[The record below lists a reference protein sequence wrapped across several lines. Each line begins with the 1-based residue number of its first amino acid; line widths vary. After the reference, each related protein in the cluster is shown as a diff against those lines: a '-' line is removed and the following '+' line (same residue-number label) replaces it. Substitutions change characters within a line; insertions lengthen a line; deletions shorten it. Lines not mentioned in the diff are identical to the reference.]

1 LLYLHEVAQKVEP
14 EQRVGSQNPFMIE
27 SMAEFAKAQV
37 AGRALWAA
45 EVFPLDLW
53 HAMGSAGL
61 FRIGLPAAHGG
72 DGGGYADI
80 AAADAALVEFGGAP
94 GFGGAWAVHQM
105 VARYMIGGFGSA
117 EQKAALLPGLAS
129 GELTIGVSISE
140 PGAGAHPKHLQ
151 AAAVKSGD
159 RFVLNGVKSYASNG
173 PIADYFLVF
182 AITEQ
187 TETRKRFS
195 AFLVPKGAPGLEQI
209 AAPPLAFLRP
219 SQHCGL
225 RLTDCA
231 MPESSLLGP
240 EGTAFETMAMPF
252 RDIEDAVGSSGMVA
266 ALGRLVRLLARTTN
280 KADEEKALPLLGG
293 LAASVAVAR
302 QAAAALVAGLDAGD
316 WQPGAP
322 PATLTGIRLLSADLL
337 ERIKHYRSDFSLA
350 PDDAIDSVVGD
361 VSTLLAIA
369 RGPRTVKQSRL
380 GMALIRQ
387 EQTA

>member
-1 LLYLHEVAQKVEP
+1 MSEL
-14 EQRVGSQNPFMIE
+14 
-27 SMAEFAKAQV
+27 MAEFAKAQV
-37 AGRALWAA
+37 AGRALWGA
-45 EVFPLDLW
+45 ETFPLDLW
-53 HAMGSAGL
+53 QAMGSAGL

-80 AAADAALVEFGGAP
+80 AAADAALVEYGGAP

-105 VARYMIGGFGSA
+105 VARYMIDGFGSA
-117 EQKAALLPGLAS
+117 AQKAALLPGLAS
-129 GELTIGVSISE
+129 GALTIGVSISE
-140 PGAGAHPKHLQ
+140 PGAGAHPKHLK
-151 AAAVKSGD
+151 AAAVKSGGQ
-159 RFVLNGVKSYASNG
+159 FVLNGVKSYASNG

-195 AFLVPKGAPGLEQI
+195 AFLVPKDAPGLEQI
-209 AAPPLAFLRP
+209 PAPPLAFLRP

-231 MPESSLLGP
+231 MPQSSLLGP

-252 RDIEDAVGSSGMVA
+252 RDIEDAVGSSGMAA
-266 ALGRLVRLLARTTN
+266 ALGRLVRLLARATS
-280 KADEEKALPLLGG
+280 KADEESALPLLGG
-293 LAASVAVAR
+293 LVASVAVAR
-302 QAAAALVAGLDAGD
+302 QAAAALVAGLDAGA
-316 WQPGAP
+316 WRPGAP

-337 ERIKHYRSDFSLA
+337 ERIKLYRSDFSSA
-350 PDDAIDSVVGD
+350 PDDAIDAVVGD

-369 RGPRTVKQSRL
+369 RGPRTMKQSRL

-387 EQTA
+387 EQIA